1 MPVPERAEQEEGPA
15 LRPVLA
21 RHGRE
26 MAPAPLAE
34 ARWRR
39 CGRSGV
45 AWLRGAENM
54 GMGTRGHDI
63 TKPAAAESSLE
74 KLGPLHAYKHEPIL
88 AVMGLGFR
96 VQGLGFR
103 I

>member
-26 MAPAPLAE
+26 MAPAQLAE
-34 ARWRR
+34 ARSRR

-54 GMGTRGHDI
+54 GWAHVENLAWSEQAARRSANCSDTQSPKALC
-63 TKPAAAESSLE
+63 KPIACVDAEC
-74 KLGPLHAYKHEPIL
+74 
-88 AVMGLGFR
+88 V
-96 VQGLGFR
+96 
-103 I
+103 